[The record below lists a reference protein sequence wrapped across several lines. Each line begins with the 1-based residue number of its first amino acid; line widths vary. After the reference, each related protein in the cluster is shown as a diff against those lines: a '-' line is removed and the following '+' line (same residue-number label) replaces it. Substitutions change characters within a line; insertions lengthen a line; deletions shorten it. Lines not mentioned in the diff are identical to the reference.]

1 MLFHFFL
8 SFNSISL
15 YIYGEIDSVRKFQG
29 RFVDSR
35 LQTLSI
41 RPRFSLAGFRVR
53 SQKSKQ
59 NRRNSNRLGED
70 PPSEFFQE
78 DFRTI

>member
-35 LQTLSI
+35 L
-41 RPRFSLAGFRVR
+41 
-53 SQKSKQ
+53 
-59 NRRNSNRLGED
+59 
-70 PPSEFFQE
+70 
-78 DFRTI
+78 